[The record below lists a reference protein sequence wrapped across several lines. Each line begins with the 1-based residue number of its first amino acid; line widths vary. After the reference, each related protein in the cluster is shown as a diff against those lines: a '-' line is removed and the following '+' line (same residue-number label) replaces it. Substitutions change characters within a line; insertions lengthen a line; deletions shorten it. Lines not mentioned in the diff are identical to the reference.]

1 MVHLFSSS
9 NFLPKVVPNLE
20 QSSNLTKSMSNSQF
34 STHLEFSHTKKI
46 TCPWPTK

>member
-1 MVHLFSSS
+1 MIVDMLLYFDNDELQVFFFSAGLS
-9 NFLPKVVPNLE
+9 FIIKE
-20 QSSNLTKSMSNSQF
+20 F